1 MTAALTLRD
10 GIASLRDAGIE
21 DAPRDARLL
30 MAKAM
35 GVPADRLTLH
45 LADPLTAA
53 ALQTFT
59 TLLLSRVARQ
69 PMAQILGERLFWSRS
84 FEVTR
89 DTLDP
94 RPETEVL
101 VQEALRLPFQ
111 NMLDLGTGS
120 GCILISCLL
129 DMPDAHG
136 LGTDLSKAALRV
148 AGRNAARHA
157 LTRARFAASDWF
169 RAVSDRY
176 DLIVANPPYIA
187 AADHAKLAPEVRQWE
202 PKSALTPG
210 GDGLAAYRAI
220 AAGAAAHL
228 TATGRIL
235 LEIGPTQGPAVVAL
249 LKKHGLDAIR
259 ILPDLDG
266 RDRVIVAERSAATQ
280 SPTTGPMQGPTE
292 RPTQGPTQGPI
303 PGPTSG
309 TTPGPTPGSTSGPTP
324 NATPDPTP
332 GATRRPKPGK
342 TPGKI
347 PAKPLAK
354 PPGKNPG

>member
-169 RAVSDRY
+169 RAVSNRY

-235 LEIGPTQGPAVVAL
+235 LEIGPTQGAAVVAL
-249 LKKHGLDAIR
+249 LKKHGLGAIR

-280 SPTTGPMQGPTE
+280 GTTF
-292 RPTQGPTQGPI
+292 GPTQGSTSGPTPHAT
-303 PGPTSG
+303 PGP
-309 TTPGPTPGSTSGPTP
+309 TPGPTPGS
-324 NATPDPTP
+324 
-332 GATRRPKPGK
+332 TRRPKPGK